1 MYITYDDLFCCN
13 FQVRHG
19 KDAFLVLL
27 TDGLSFVLDDQE
39 IMDIVGSCSGPQ
51 EAASFITDQAL
62 QFGSEDNSTGVVIPF
77 GAWGKYRQTTR
88 SIPYSFGRN
97 LSSNRY

>member
-1 MYITYDDLFCCN
+1 M

-19 KDAFLVLL
+19 GDSFLLL
-27 TDGLSFVLDDQE
+27 ASDGLSFVLNDQE
-39 IMDIVGSCSGPQ
+39 LMDIISSCATPY

-62 QFGSEDNSTGVVIPF
+62 QFGSEDNATAVVIPF
-77 GAWGKYRQTTR
+77 GAWGKYRSTGGA
-88 SIPYSFGRN
+88 IPYSFGRN